1 MSSRRLPSW
10 AWVTG
15 LLSAALVVVVGL
27 AVRVEPLPKGGTG
40 AAGATAKPSAT
51 AGAEKK
57 KPAVAHPVP
66 EESGQGR
73 RVVYSLELR
82 RVWLVNGQDKAL
94 RTFEVW
100 PGSVHPAEG
109 PYKVFSRL
117 ATGTGTDGV
126 KVANVVYF
134 ARSSQVTI
142 AFSNAVDGARPKV
155 DLGVQTGA
163 VRQGVADGAALW
175 KFAPEGTPVH
185 VVT

>member
-27 AVRVEPLPKGGTG
+27 AVRAEPLPEGKPAATGT
-40 AAGATAKPSAT
+40 TVKPSP
-51 AGAEKK
+51 GEKK
-57 KPAVAHPVP
+57 EPPAAAHPVP

-82 RVWLVNGQDKAL
+82 RVWLVDGAEKAV

-109 PYKVFSRL
+109 SYKVFSRM

-126 KVANVVYF
+126 SVANVIYF
-134 ARSSQVTI
+134 ARASGATI

-163 VRQGVADGAALW
+163 VRQGVADGTALW
-175 KFAPEGTPVH
+175 AFAPEGTPVH

>member
-15 LLSAALVVVVGL
+15 LLCAALVVVVGL
-27 AVRVEPLPKGGTG
+27 AVRAEPLPKGEPA
-40 AAGATAKPSAT
+40 AAGAEAKPSE
-51 AGAEKK
+51 GAEPRKK
-57 KPAVAHPVP
+57 KPAAKHPVP

-82 RVWLVNGQDKAL
+82 RVWLVDGREKAV

-109 PYKVFSRL
+109 TYKVFSRL

-126 KVANVVYF
+126 RVANVVYF
-134 ARSSQVTI
+134 ARASGVTI
-142 AFSNAVDGARPKV
+142 AFSNAVDGSRPKV

-163 VRQGVADGAALW
+163 VRQRIADGAALW
-175 KFAPEGTPVH
+175 TFAPENTPVH